1 MSADLKPCPFCG
13 SDGEE
18 LGLCYDTGSQPLVG
32 TDWFV
37 RCYVCHVETERFVT
51 QAEAIA
57 AWNTRAEGPAPV
69 SAIKADPASVL
80 PVLAHLVE
88 TGQATPQ
95 QRLELAAA
103 LNLPAAPNLDLVE
116 RLREMVKT
124 DHLRGCEGR
133 EYECT
138 CGHIDR
144 QDNLMLEA
152 ASALSQQDQVGL
164 TTPAVE
170 GRGGPCPALPAD
182 GSDNGKR
189 EPPGPVNCN
198 VVIRREAIKP
208 YPRTCARCG
217 LGPCPFYNKD
227 RTVKP

>member
-13 SDGEE
+13 SDE
-18 LGLCYDTGSQPLVG
+18 LHQFEHSDNEPSFGFQCIRCWMTSSQHAS
-32 TDWFV
+32 
-37 RCYVCHVETERFVT
+37 RA
-51 QAEAIA
+51 QAIA

-164 TTPAVE
+164 TRQPCLASHRLTP
-170 GRGGPCPALPAD
+170 
-182 GSDNGKR
+182 
-189 EPPGPVNCN
+189 
-198 VVIRREAIKP
+198 
-208 YPRTCARCG
+208 CG
-217 LGPCPFYNKD
+217 LEA
-227 RTVKP
+227 RSSWSSRKPSPTSAACATNTTA